1 MSGLSFFYEES
12 SVEKIRET
20 EPEAQYSDLPT
31 AEEEY
36 GFRVAGFPKTPL
48 QFYQKEAMEAC
59 KPKVSNLLSQV
70 AKLCI
75 FRMIR

>member
-36 GFRVAGFPKTPL
+36 GSRVAGFPKTPL
-48 QFYQKEAMEAC
+48 
-59 KPKVSNLLSQV
+59 
-70 AKLCI
+70 
-75 FRMIR
+75 